1 MSKRKERKH
10 EEIEFGSHLAALYQ
24 MDESNGW
31 SQGMRHITLA
41 FLEGMPIIKGP
52 YLDLGCGG
60 GMFVH
65 ELAAARPQSL
75 VLGADLSSTALVYAQ
90 ERSSGE
96 RLLQADVGR
105 LPLASN
111 SVGLITALDAFDQVG
126 IDIEHTLGEA
136 ERVLRPG
143 GLLLL
148 RVSAHPWLWGPHDVA
163 YNTGR
168 RWHAHD
174 LVACLEAAGLAV
186 ERTTYANAL
195 LSPAVVAMRL
205 LQRWGWLHVDAAGA
219 ESGLL
224 NDLTRRALAAEAEWL
239 VHHKFPF
246 GISFYALARKARREE
261 VKKGA

>member
-1 MSKRKERKH
+1 
-10 EEIEFGSHLAALYQ
+10 

-31 SQGMRHITLA
+31 SQGMRCITLA

-60 GMFVH
+60 GMFVR
-65 ELAAARPQSL
+65 ELAAVRPQSL

-90 ERSSGE
+90 QRSSGE
-96 RLLQADVGR
+96 LLLQADVGR
-105 LPLASN
+105 LPLAAN
-111 SVGLITALDAFDQVG
+111 SVGLITALDAFDQAGVE
-126 IDIEHTLGEA
+126 IEATLE
-136 ERVLRPG
+136 ETRRLLRPG

-148 RVSAHPWLWGPHDVA
+148 RVSAHSWLWGPHDVA

-168 RWHAHD
+168 RWAAHD
-174 LVACLEAAGLAV
+174 LVACLQAAGLVV

-205 LQRWGWLHVDAAGA
+205 LQRWGWLDVDGAGA
-219 ESGLL
+219 ESSPL
-224 NDLTRRALAAEAEWL
+224 NDLTRRALAAEAQWL

-246 GISFYALARKARREE
+246 GISFYALARKPKRD
-261 VKKGA
+261 GAKEIA